1 MMGNAGQSQPG
12 NLRRPAVDR
21 ARKLRREMSLPEVLL
36 WQQLKARPHGLKFR
50 KQHPVD
56 PYIVDFYCAEKRLV
70 VEVDGIAH
78 DMGENPA
85 RDEQRNALLAE
96 RKLEVLRIAAKD
108 ILKDVTATAQS
119 IVDYA
124 DAKPSGRGN
133 DGELQ

>member
-1 MMGNAGQSQPG
+1 MMANAGQNQRG

-50 KQHPVD
+50 KQHPIE
-56 PYIVDFYCAEKRLV
+56 PYTVDFYCPEKRLV

-85 RDEQRNALLAE
+85 RDEKRNAWLAE

-108 ILKDVTATAQS
+108 ILKDVTAAAQS
-119 IVDYA
+119 IADYA
-124 DAKPSGRGN
+124 DNKASR
-133 DGELQ
+133 